1 MTDKTDNDIR
11 AHEDTDQQDVIED
24 GMQGAT
30 GNADA
35 NGLDPNANLDEKLEE
50 LRENLT
56 PISGANTSD

>member
-11 AHEDTDQQDVIED
+11 THEDTDQQDVIED

-56 PISGANTSD
+56 PISGTDTAD